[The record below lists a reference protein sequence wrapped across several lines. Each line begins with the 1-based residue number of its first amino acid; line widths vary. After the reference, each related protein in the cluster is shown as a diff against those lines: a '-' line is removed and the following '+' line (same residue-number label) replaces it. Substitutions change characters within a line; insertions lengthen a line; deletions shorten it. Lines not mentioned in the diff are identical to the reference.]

1 MRFSA
6 RPGSRTASARRR
18 GATRDSRGICADAL
32 VRVRSGFAS
41 GRSRTSGRVRTHHAD
56 GDAFAGISRV
66 PREIPEERDGLVR
79 CARRR
84 VRGRE
89 KRRARGRACEERGRE
104 SATGARI
111 EPGVEPRPPSEPKC
125 GTATLRWTHCWFAGP
140 PHGDHPRVREIV
152 RRAPTTNEGPFAFLP
167 NAERRR
173 HTPARGPAAT
183 PRSRITRG
191 ARRLATLREH
201 ERDRAREPEAVPE
214 PADREEN
221 HRQAE
226 VGHGVPGV
234 PRVHGRVHESPAGV
248 HGGVH
253 RREVRRK
260 PRGGAHQVRGDPA
273 RDRRARTRD
282 RINPNFTR
290 PARPRERAPAAIFP
304 SPDAFAR
311 RPGVPARSLTSTPN
325 APQV

>member
-125 GTATLRWTHCWFAGP
+125 GTLRTHCWTHCWFAGTASRRSPACARNRSPRADDERGTLCVSLQRRASP
-140 PHGDHPRVREIV
+140 PH
-152 RRAPTTNEGPFAFLP
+152 
-167 NAERRR
+167 
-173 HTPARGPAAT
+173 
-183 PRSRITRG
+183 S
-191 ARRLATLREH
+191 
-201 ERDRAREPEAVPE
+201 
-214 PADREEN
+214 
-221 HRQAE
+221 
-226 VGHGVPGV
+226 
-234 PRVHGRVHESPAGV
+234 
-248 HGGVH
+248 
-253 RREVRRK
+253 
-260 PRGGAHQVRGDPA
+260 
-273 RDRRARTRD
+273 RARTR
-282 RINPNFTR
+282 R
-290 PARPRERAPAAIFP
+290 
-304 SPDAFAR
+304 DATIADHAR
-311 RPGVPARSLTSTPN
+311 RSTSRD
-325 APQV
+325 ASRA

>member
-66 PREIPEERDGLVR
+66 PREIPEERRRFGAVR
-79 CARRR
+79 EAARARTR
-84 VRGRE
+84 KAPSERASV
-89 KRRARGRACEERGRE
+89 RRARARVRDRRAYRTRGRASTSERAEVRNGR
-104 SATGARI
+104 SW
-111 EPGVEPRPPSEPKC
+111 
-125 GTATLRWTHCWFAGP
+125 WTHCWFASRRSP
-140 PHGDHPRVREIV
+140 ACARNRSPRADDERGK
-152 RRAPTTNEGPFAFLP
+152 GPFAFLP

-226 VGHGVPGV
+226 MGHGVPGV

-325 APQV
+325 TPQV